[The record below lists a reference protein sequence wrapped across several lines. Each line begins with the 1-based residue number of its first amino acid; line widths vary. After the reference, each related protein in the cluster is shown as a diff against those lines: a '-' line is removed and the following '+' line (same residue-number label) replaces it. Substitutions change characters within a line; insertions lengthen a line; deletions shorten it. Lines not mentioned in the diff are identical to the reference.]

1 MHFLE
6 DRLTSTEK
14 HNLITFC
21 HKQYQSYL
29 RVVRM
34 RVELTS
40 SINIP
45 KKISITN
52 YSSIL
57 SILQKIYRAV
67 KDTYP
72 EATLTSLML
81 EVDNGVSWNNRRV
94 NTFNKTTTEMCAL
107 YCGYY
112 TEDIDT
118 IPSMSFVHNN
128 ITFQLNDVV
137 VLQGKEELS
146 FNSAR
151 QAQDLIY
158 LITLNFNEPV
168 LPWNNEEL
176 IYLTDVL
183 SRDQSNNFNIIKQNT
198 IDYSDIENI

>member
-6 DRLTSTEK
+6 GKLTPTDK
-14 HNLITFC
+14 QDLITFC
-21 HKQYQSYL
+21 HKRYQSYL
-29 RVVRM
+29 HVIRM
-34 RVELTS
+34 RTDATSLT
-40 SINIP
+40 NIP

-67 KDTYP
+67 KDSYP

-81 EVDNGVSWNNRRV
+81 EANTGVSWNNRRV
-94 NTFNKTTTEMCAL
+94 NTFNKTTPEVCAL

-112 TEDIDT
+112 TEDIY
-118 IPSMSFVHNN
+118 IPPSMSFVHNN

-137 VLQGKEELS
+137 VLQGKEDLS
-146 FNSAR
+146 FNSAK

-158 LITLNFNEPV
+158 MITLNFNEPA
-168 LPWNNEEL
+168 LPWNSEEL
-176 IYLTDVL
+176 VYLTDVL